1 MGGAEVLRLSVLE
14 ELLRRNDLDVR
25 VCVLRDRGVL
35 ADRVVQLGI
44 PLDVLGNRGGL
55 LDVAGVLR
63 LARYLRAH
71 RPDVVQ
77 SSQFL
82 TNLHTR
88 LAGWLARTPSVI
100 IEEHGIYGWKRWYH
114 RALDRWVN
122 GRAQA
127 VVACSHCV
135 ARSAAS
141 NLGVDESKIT
151 VIHNCA
157 AASHFT
163 PVGSDAGSSRLELA
177 GQSSFSIVTV
187 GTLRWEKGH
196 RFLLQA
202 WKQLQDDGAIPA
214 DEQLWIV
221 GSGPLESQLRG
232 EAENIP
238 GVQFLGRRTDTL
250 EILRAADLFVLPS
263 VNEGFGIAIVE
274 AMCAGLAVVSTQS
287 GGIPEVVDDG
297 RTGIL
302 VDPGSADELAGAIK
316 RLHDNRDEREEM
328 ARAGRAAANDRFTPA
343 RYVQQLMNLYES
355 LGPPSPN
362 HGERS

>member
-14 ELLRRNDLDVR
+14 EMLRRDDLEIR

-35 ADRVVQLGI
+35 ADRVVQMGI

-63 LARYLRAH
+63 LAKYLRRH

-114 RALDRWVN
+114 RMLDRWVN

-141 NLGVDESKIT
+141 HLGIDESKIT

-157 AASHFT
+157 AASHFD
-163 PVGSDAGSSRLELA
+163 PLVADAKAGGFDLA
-177 GQSSFSIVTV
+177 GGPSFSVVTV

-202 WKQLQDDGAIPA
+202 WKQLHDDAAIAA
-214 DEQLWIV
+214 DAQLWIV
-221 GSGPLESQLRG
+221 GSGPLESQLRQKPRISPAFG
-232 EAENIP
+232 FSDSEATRVKSLVRPTCSSCPRSMKDSESR
-238 GVQFLGRRTDTL
+238 LSRRCARD
-250 EILRAADLFVLPS
+250 LPS
-263 VNEGFGIAIVE
+263 FPLAAEGFLKSLK
-274 AMCAGLAVVSTQS
+274 MVVPDFWSKRQAPTS
-287 GGIPEVVDDG
+287 WPGRSSDCTTIPSSEKRWPMPVARW
-297 RTGIL
+297 RTT
-302 VDPGSADELAGAIK
+302 D
-316 RLHDNRDEREEM
+316 
-328 ARAGRAAANDRFTPA
+328 
-343 RYVQQLMNLYES
+343 S
-355 LGPPSPN
+355 LPRVTSI
-362 HGERS
+362 S